1 MASIKKRGEVW
12 QARVTWYTS
21 GKRNYKSKSGFKTKA
36 EAKRWANKYE
46 VQKDNHQITKLNPVF
61 AEYFNEWA
69 KTYRKI
75 GKTTTSIQR
84 YDQIEKYLKD
94 YFGKQKISTITHRQY
109 QKFINEYGSNKSK
122 STVQKNHGTIKACV
136 EDAKIDNIITN
147 NFTERTNLVWNA
159 ELTRK
164 QDYLS
169 ENEAK
174 KLEKNLL
181 TKINPKFTSRYMIL
195 TALYTG
201 MRLGEIMA
209 LKWSDINFKEK
220 TIDITK
226 SYDYINKKLKGPKNA
241 SSVRV
246 IRVND
251 FLLTLLSDLQENK
264 QPFVFAND
272 KGSVPSPA
280 GVNKVLRKHLK
291 ECDCYRKTFHFHSLR
306 HTHASLLLF
315 NGVQLYAIS
324 KRLGHSNMLVTAK
337 IYSHMIDEF
346 KAQEDNKI
354 ENVLDDFVH

>member
-1 MASIKKRGEVW
+1 MASIKKRGSVW
-12 QARVTWYTS
+12 QARVTWYTQ

-36 EAKRWANKYE
+36 EARAWANKYE
-46 VQKDNHQITKLNPVF
+46 VQKDNHQITKLDPAF
-61 AEYFNEWA
+61 ADYFSEWA
-69 KTYRKI
+69 KTYRKP

-84 YDQIEKYLKD
+84 YDQIEAHLKK

-109 QKFINEYGSNKSK
+109 QKFINEYGASKAK

-136 EDAKIDNIITN
+136 EDAKIDNIITQ
-147 NFTERTNLVWNA
+147 NFAERTTLVWDND
-159 ELTRK
+159 LTRK

-181 TKINPKFTSRYMIL
+181 NKINRKFTSRYMII

-209 LKWSDINFKEK
+209 LEWSDINFKEK
-220 TIDITK
+220 TINITK
-226 SYDYINKKLKGPKNA
+226 SYDYINDKIKGPKNA
-241 SSVRV
+241 SSVRI

-251 FLLTLLSDLQENK
+251 FLLNLLSELKENK
-264 QPFVFAND
+264 QSFIFANY
-272 KGSVPSPA
+272 KGSIPSPA

-291 ECDCYRKTFHFHSLR
+291 ECNCYRKTFHFHSLR
-306 HTHASLLLF
+306 HTHVSLLLF

-324 KRLGHSNMLVTAK
+324 KRLGHSTMLVTAK

-346 KAQEDNKI
+346 KAQQDNKI
-354 ENVLDDFVH
+354 ENILNNFVH